1 MKELL
6 IATFGGV
13 ALASNPVSAATS
25 QASGSPSMAP
35 ASEPLTANGQW
46 VFKSSHGKW
55 GVVCNPVNATDCRAV
70 QNLFSVD
77 GNTQRRLLQ
86 VVLLLINGKIF
97 IK

>member
-46 VFKSSHGKW
+46 VFKSPSSK
-55 GVVCNPVNATDCRAV
+55 VVE
-70 QNLFSVD
+70 
-77 GNTQRRLLQ
+77 
-86 VVLLLINGKIF
+86 
-97 IK
+97 